1 MSDLNNFWKKIADG
15 PMTNFLLFNETRGG
29 RDVTCTDGTL
39 TQRANPAANPVN
51 SVRTGKD
58 VGLML
63 SFQ

>member
-1 MSDLNNFWKKIADG
+1 
-15 PMTNFLLFNETRGG
+15 LLFNETRGG